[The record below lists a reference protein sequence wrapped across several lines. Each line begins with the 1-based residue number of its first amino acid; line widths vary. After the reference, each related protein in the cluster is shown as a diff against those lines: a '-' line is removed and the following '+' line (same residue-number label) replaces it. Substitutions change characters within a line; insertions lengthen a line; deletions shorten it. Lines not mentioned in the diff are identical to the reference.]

1 MNMTDQAAL
10 RNFHNLS
17 NQEKSFNKKASGVFL
32 PSLAL
37 PLNQMTE
44 AVQSAETTNR
54 EHNN

>member
-1 MNMTDQAAL
+1 MTDQAAL

-17 NQEKSFNKKASGVFL
+17 NQEKSFNKKTSGVFL